1 MKVLFIGDLRNCYN
15 YGAIATTESLIKM
28 LLAKYP
34 NAEIKY
40 IDFRSLQNATPPDGW
55 GREKI
60 AEAKNSNDHSNLLQL
75 IKIKMVNLYYLM
87 KHFLKFFMPYG
98 IVKIRDRIIKQDI
111 PDKKIILPTMNY
123 HIPFL
128 FKNFDKWAK
137 DMMNGKVL
145 EYERNLFEWAD
156 IVLVNGEGNVVNGT
170 DENGVYRHRA
180 CYVLF
185 MSWVAK
191 TQFHLP
197 VYLVNHCV
205 DPNNSDAVEI
215 IKNVYPLLDRVI
227 VRDPLSLEKLV
238 SYGIINNAE
247 YAPDAL
253 FSYKG
258 TDVWEPSDSI
268 RSQIDFSKPFILIG
282 DSSGIK
288 NAYSKVSWNVQV
300 FFKSLI
306 ERLQNIVPQLVFV
319 DGYSGGNEDINQLIM
334 DTGIGRISLENCS
347 YQELY
352 EVMKRAEIFVSGRW
366 HASILCLLTGTPILL
381 YGSDSHKTKSL
392 YSMIDYQYK
401 FFETISLPIHI
412 DEIADEVEKILKNR
426 HSIVDDIKEKCRI
439 LKQQSW
445 RNVDCIEDFYDGRQK

>member
-34 NAEIKY
+34 KAEVRY

-55 GREKI
+55 GQEKI
-60 AEAKNSNDHSNLLQL
+60 AEEKNNKDHSNPLQR
-75 IKIKMVNLYYLM
+75 IKIKIVRLYYRM
-87 KHFLKFFMPYG
+87 RHVLKFFIPYG
-98 IVKIRDRIIKQDI
+98 IVKIAERITKQEI
-111 PDKKIILPTMNY
+111 SDKKTILPPINY

-145 EYERNLFEWAD
+145 EYEKKLFEWAD

-191 TQFHLP
+191 THFHLP
-197 VYLVNHCV
+197 VCIVNHCV

-227 VRDPLSLEKLV
+227 VRDPLSLKKLV
-238 SYGIINNAE
+238 SYGINNAE

-258 TDVWEPSDSI
+258 ADVWEPSESI
-268 RSQIDFSKPFILIG
+268 MSQIDFSKPFILVG

-288 NAYSKVSWNVQV
+288 NAYSEVSWNVQL

-306 ERLQNIVPQLVFV
+306 ERLQHIVPQVVFV
-319 DGYSGGNEDINQLIM
+319 DGYSGSNEDINQLIV
-334 DTGIGRISLENCS
+334 DTGLGRISLKNCS

-366 HASILCLLTGTPILL
+366 HASILCLLAGTPILL
-381 YGSDSHKTKSL
+381 YGADSHKTKSL
-392 YSMIDYQYK
+392 YSIVDYPYQ
-401 FFETISLPIHI
+401 FFEAISLPVHI
-412 DEIADEVEKILKNR
+412 DEIVDEVRKILKNR
-426 HSIVDDIKEKCRI
+426 PSIMADIKEKCRI
-439 LKQQSW
+439 LKQQSY
-445 RNVDCIEDFYDGRQK
+445 RNVDCIDDFYNGRQK